1 MIRFRMIKIN
11 VDQFAILADAL
22 PTGEMSYSVSVG
34 FKFATGARRIAC
46 EFAVSFDEKV
56 CDNDQKAILVLKET
70 CEFDIHPDDWDSLIS
85 DNKLTVTPPDLCML
99 ANQTV
104 GVARGLLYSKTENT
118 PFTQFILPPINL
130 MKLVTDDITVDFT
143 AGDNML

>member
-11 VDQFAILADAL
+11 VDQFAILADAM

-34 FKFATGARRIAC
+34 FKFATDARRIAC
-46 EFAVSFDEKV
+46 EFAVSFDEKEG
-56 CDNDQKAILVLKET
+56 DNEEKKILILEET
-70 CEFDIHPDDWDSLIS
+70 CEFDIHPDDWNSLIS
-85 DNKLTVTPPDLCML
+85 DNKLTVTPADLCML

-130 MKLVTDDITVDFT
+130 TTLVTDDIVIEL
-143 AGDNML
+143 AGQND